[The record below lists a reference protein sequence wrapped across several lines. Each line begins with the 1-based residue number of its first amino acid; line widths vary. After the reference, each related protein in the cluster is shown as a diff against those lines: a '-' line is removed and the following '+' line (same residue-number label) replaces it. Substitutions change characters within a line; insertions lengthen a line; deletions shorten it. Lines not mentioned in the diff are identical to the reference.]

1 MTYRC
6 RHLAPGEL
14 AHGALP
20 VGDTDWAVCPDCY
33 VFIRRATQ
41 DIYDYLRL
49 HGVRSHA

>member
-1 MTYRC
+1 MNADAC
-6 RHLAPGEL
+6 RHITPGQPAPYLA
-14 AHGALP
+14 
-20 VGDTDWAVCPDCY
+20 GDMRVCADCY